1 MKVIVYNLQTRK
13 YLGAD
18 GGWVVEK
25 ADAADFMTLL
35 RAYHFARINTSG
47 GFEVLLHC
55 QEDDYCASII
65 TGIGIADSQ
74 TPVDSE
80 PVEIPI
86 HYPRASVKSQSPHR
100 LNLPAFDES
109 RNYLN

>member
-13 YLGAD
+13 YLAEN
-18 GGWVVEK
+18 GGWVADK

-35 RAYHFARINTSG
+35 RAYHFGRINTSS

-55 QEDDYCASII
+55 SEDDYCASII

-86 HYPRASVKSQSPHR
+86 QYPRTSVKSQSHHR
-100 LNLPAFDES
+100 RNLPVFDES